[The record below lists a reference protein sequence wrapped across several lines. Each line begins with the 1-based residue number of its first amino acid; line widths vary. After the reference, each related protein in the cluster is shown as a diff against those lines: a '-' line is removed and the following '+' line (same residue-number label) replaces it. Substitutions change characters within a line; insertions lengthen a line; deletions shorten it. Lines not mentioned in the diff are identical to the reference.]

1 MLVIHTNYTRTAT
14 LFPYTTLFRS
24 APVELPRLMRKAEA
38 LAAPGRRLPETG
50 EAIDIGLLRRDCARR
65 EILNDRV
72 GARRAERGAG
82 ELRDAAHVA
91 QRVAQPVG
99 VIAPKKNGLAAR
111 EGLERDEATRHG
123 VAGGAHAGTT
133 PREAEG
139 REQGR

>member
-72 GARRAERGAG
+72 GARRAERDAV
-82 ELRDAAHVA
+82 ELRDADHVA
-91 QRVAQPVG
+91 HRVAQPVG
-99 VIAPKKNGLAAR
+99 VIALKKIGLADR
-111 EGLERDEATRHG
+111 ERIDRAQADRHEIG
-123 VAGGAHAGTT
+123 RAHV
-133 PREAEG
+133 
-139 REQGR
+139 